1 MLYGTNIN
9 STEVQQKLHNFLTT
23 FIRLDNDEDYG
34 KEPFYVERLREIHET
49 EQYVLDVDCDHVFE
63 FDNALYRQIE
73 NYPTDIIP
81 IFDLVVTALYK
92 ELYQYRNNAPGNM
105 NGDINGVSDNVNG
118 GPGGEEDH
126 GPIIQVRPF
135 NMRTQH
141 RIRDLDPTQIDKM
154 VSIKGIVIRNSDVIP
169 EMKEA
174 AFKC

>member
-1 MLYGTNIN
+1 VLYGTNIN
-9 STEVQQKLHNFLTT
+9 SSEVQQKLRNFLTT
-23 FIRLDNDEDYG
+23 FIRVETEEDYG
-34 KEPFYVERLREIHET
+34 KEPFYIERLREIHET

-81 IFDLVVTALYK
+81 IFDLVVTGLYK
-92 ELYQYRNNAPGNM
+92 ELHPSFNNGNGNM
-105 NGDINGVSDNVNG
+105 NGDMIGSENVNG
-118 GPGGEEDH
+118 GVPEDQAND
-126 GPIIQVRPF
+126 PIIQVRPF
-135 NMRTQH
+135 NMRTLH